1 MITYTRT
8 ITDDE
13 QKILEND
20 LLDVVDWINKAIEG
34 KINNCTKRAAKQY
47 EEMAKVEKLPTV
59 PTTEIAKAK
68 ALFARP
74 NYKNRFFREQDAIQ
88 TDK

>member
-1 MITYTRT
+1 MITYTRI

-34 KINNCTKRAAKQY
+34 KINNCMKRAAKQY
-47 EEMAKVEKLPTV
+47 EEKAKVENLPTV
-59 PTTEIAKAK
+59 PTTEIAKART
-68 ALFARP
+68 LFARSD
-74 NYKNRFFREQDAIQ
+74 YKNRVARDKDAIQ
-88 TDK
+88 ASK